1 MPGKTLT
8 SANNAVEE
16 RTMLKGREIIVHAG
30 CSSPLVPRQDKEE
43 GTRASLPGLLAQLLS
58 VLGLLVVADLSRC
71 NFLNFIFKNI

>member
-1 MPGKTLT
+1 
-8 SANNAVEE
+8 
-16 RTMLKGREIIVHAG
+16 MLKGRDIIVHAAHH
-30 CSSPLVPRQDKEE
+30 LVPRQDKEE